1 MSQVQDRGQ
10 TAKPTRGLVVSET
23 IHDFVSHFL
32 LLVNYFF
39 IHIPSHVQ

>member
-1 MSQVQDRGQ
+1 MSQVQDGGQ
-10 TAKPTRGLVVSET
+10 TAKPAQGLVVSET

-39 IHIPSHVQ
+39 IHIPSHAQ